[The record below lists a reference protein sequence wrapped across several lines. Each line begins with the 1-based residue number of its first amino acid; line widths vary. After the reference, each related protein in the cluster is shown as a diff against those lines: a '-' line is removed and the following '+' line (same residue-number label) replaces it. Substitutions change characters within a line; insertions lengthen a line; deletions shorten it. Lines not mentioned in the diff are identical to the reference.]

1 MRAWEFLVEEGRSAL
16 VSLKQLNKIK
26 LDQRAR
32 DASLARRR
40 RLVGIMYRDFGRDL
54 QELEVAHQ
62 RLELEKLKAD
72 IAATRSGAQADTAS
86 ALAALSKAGLVSQ
99 SGIKSENGR

>member
-1 MRAWEFLVEEGRSAL
+1 MRAWEILAKEGRSAPIG
-16 VSLKQLNKIK
+16 LKQLNKIK

-32 DASLARRR
+32 DASLARRH

-54 QELEVAHQ
+54 QELEVARQ

-72 IAATRSGAQADTAS
+72 ITATRSDAQADTAS
-86 ALAALSKAGLVSQ
+86 ALADLAKAGLV
-99 SGIKSENGR
+99 NRNR